1 MRQNSYLHFV
11 IGLYEALYHIKP
23 DLSSGKIPSQISFI
37 LAESAKMW
45 YNCSD
50 IIIKE
55 DIMLA
60 SLTNINKFYNGN
72 QVLSNVSLT
81 IDETDKIGLVGN
93 NGCGKSTL
101 LKILTG
107 SVEPDRFTE
116 KDGIVS
122 FASKTTVGYLEQ
134 MGGLDSESTVMDE
147 MQKVFEPIHK
157 AIERLRDIEL
167 EIQLGDNSSADEY
180 QQLSSWIEAN
190 DGYNTDVKIRMILN
204 GMGFSEAE
212 LSRTVSGFSG
222 GEKTRLCIAKLLLE
236 EPNLLILDEPT
247 NHLDFKT
254 IMWLEDYLRS
264 YRGAVLIVS
273 HDRYFLD
280 RLCTSVCEIERGTLK
295 RYKGNYSAFIR
306 QREEN
311 DVRQEKEYEQQQKQI
326 AKMEDYVAR
335 NLVRASTTKMAQSR
349 RKQLDKI
356 ERIEKPFHDNRHA
369 KIHFT
374 YAMEP
379 PIDVLKVKD
388 VDISVGEGAAR
399 KTLLDNVSF
408 EVRRGEKVG
417 IIGDNGIGKSTLLK
431 IIQEKLPHKGLVRW
445 NSNIKISYFEQ
456 ESTNLNR
463 ELTVMEELH
472 SRYPSLSDLEVRN
485 LLAQVR
491 FVGEN
496 VFKETGVISGG
507 ERAKLCFAIM
517 MQEHGNV
524 LILDE
529 PTNHLDLSS
538 KEAIEEA
545 LAEYTGTVIFVSHDR
560 YLLSRIA
567 DRLIELTDGGFREHN
582 YGFDKYLD
590 VLRDEQAEEKRL
602 ADAAKFAK
610 AAEAAKEK
618 NEKSYRSKQQRSAD
632 AARKNEMRRLE
643 KEIDEFQ
650 AQIDALTEEIS
661 REEVYSDYELMAQK
675 CSEIDS
681 LKQKIEENFEL
692 LIELDG

>member
-1 MRQNSYLHFV
+1 
-11 IGLYEALYHIKP
+11 
-23 DLSSGKIPSQISFI
+23 
-37 LAESAKMW
+37 
-45 YNCSD
+45 
-50 IIIKE
+50 
-55 DIMLA
+55 MLA

-72 QVLSNVSLT
+72 QVLKNVSLT
-81 IDETDKIGLVGN
+81 IDESDKIGLVGN

-107 SVEPDRFTE
+107 SVDPDRFTE

-122 FASKTTVGYLEQ
+122 FAAKTTVGYLEQ
-134 MGGLDSESTVMDE
+134 VGGLDSESTVIAE
-147 MQKVFEPIHK
+147 MRSVFEPIHK
-157 AIERLRDIEL
+157 AIERLREIEL
-167 EIQLGDNSSADEY
+167 EIEMGDDSAADEY
-180 QQLSSWIEAN
+180 QRLTSWVEAS
-190 DGYNTDVKIRMILN
+190 DGYNTDVKIRTVLN
-204 GMGFSEAE
+204 GMGFSGDE
-212 LSRTVSGFSG
+212 LERTVSGFSG

-280 RLCTSVCEIERGTLK
+280 RLCSSICEIERGVLT
-295 RYKGNYSAFIR
+295 RYKGNYSAFVR

-311 DVRQEKEYEQQQKQI
+311 NARREKEYEQQQKQI
-326 AKMEDYVAR
+326 AQLEDYVAK

-349 RKQLDKI
+349 RKQLEKM
-356 ERIEKPFHDNRHA
+356 ERIERPAHEAKSA
-369 KIHFT
+369 KIRFT
-374 YAMEP
+374 YAVEP
-379 PIDVLKVKD
+379 PIDVLKVKG
-388 VDISVGEGAAR
+388 VDISVGEGNAR
-399 KTLLDNVSF
+399 KTLVDEVSF
-408 EVRRGEKVG
+408 DVRRGEKIG
-417 IIGDNGIGKSTLLK
+417 IIGDNGIGKSTLLR
-431 IIQEKLPHKGLVRW
+431 IIQEKLPHKGIVRW
-445 NSNIKISYFEQ
+445 NSNVKISYFEQ

-472 SRYPSLSDLEVRN
+472 SRYPSLSELEVRS

-491 FVGEN
+491 LVGEN

-529 PTNHLDLSS
+529 PTNHLDLST

-545 LAEYTGTVIFVSHDR
+545 LEEYTGTIIFVSHDR
-560 YLLSRIA
+560 YLLSKIA
-567 DRLIELTDGGFREHN
+567 DRLIELTDGGYRCHN
-582 YGFDKYLD
+582 FGFEKYLD
-590 VLRDEQAEEKRL
+590 VLREEQSEQKRAADEEKRQR
-602 ADAAKFAK
+602 

-618 NEKSYRSKQQRSAD
+618 SEKNYRSKQQRSAD

-643 KEIDEFQ
+643 KEIDELQ
-650 AQIDALTEEIS
+650 AKIDALTEEIG
-661 REEVYSDYELMAQK
+661 REEVYSDYELMNAK
-675 CSEIDS
+675 CAEIDE
-681 LKQKIEENFEL
+681 LKQRIDENFEL

>member
-1 MRQNSYLHFV
+1 
-11 IGLYEALYHIKP
+11 
-23 DLSSGKIPSQISFI
+23 
-37 LAESAKMW
+37 
-45 YNCSD
+45 
-50 IIIKE
+50 
-55 DIMLA
+55 MLV
-60 SLTNINKFYNGN
+60 SLNNINKFYNGK
-72 QVLSNVSLT
+72 QVLNNVSLT
-81 IDETDKIGLVGN
+81 IDENDKIGLVGN

-101 LKILTG
+101 LKILIG

-116 KDGIVS
+116 RDGIVS
-122 FASKTTVGYLEQ
+122 TAAKTTIGYLEQ
-134 MGGLDSESTVMDE
+134 MGGLNTDNTVIEE
-147 MQKVFEPIHK
+147 MRSVFASVYS
-157 AIERLRDIEL
+157 AIDRLREIEL
-167 EIQLGDNSSADEY
+167 EIETGDNSSADEY
-180 QQLSSWIEAN
+180 QQLASWIESN
-190 DGYNTDVKIRMILN
+190 DGYNTDVKIRTVLN
-204 GMGFSEAE
+204 GMGFSGGD
-212 LSRTVSGFSG
+212 LDRVVSGFSG
-222 GEKTRLCIAKLLLE
+222 GEKTRLSISRLLLE

-280 RLCTSVCEIERGTLK
+280 RLCTSICEIERGVLT
-295 RYKGNYSAFIR
+295 RYKGNYSAFVR

-311 DVRQEKEYEQQQKQI
+311 DARREKEYEMQQKQI

-349 RKQLDKI
+349 RKQLEKI
-356 ERIEKPFHDNRHA
+356 ERIERPVHETKSA
-369 KIHFT
+369 KIRFT
-374 YAMEP
+374 YAIEP

-388 VDISVGEGAAR
+388 ADISVGEGASR
-399 KTLLDNVSF
+399 KTLVDKIDF
-408 EVRRGEKVG
+408 EVRRGEKIG

-431 IIQEKLPHKGLVRW
+431 IIQEKLPHKGTVRW
-445 NSNIKISYFEQ
+445 NSNIKISYFDQ
-456 ESTNLNR
+456 ESRGLNR

-472 SRYPSLSDLEVRN
+472 SRYPSLSELEVRS

-491 FVGEN
+491 LVGEN

-524 LILDE
+524 LLMDE

-545 LAEYTGTVIFVSHDR
+545 LAEYTGTIIFVSHDR

-567 DRLIELTDGGFREHN
+567 DRLIELTEGGYRCHN

-590 VLRDEQAEEKRL
+590 VLRDEQAAEKRA
-602 ADAAKFAK
+602 ADAEKQRKMAEDAKNKTAK
-610 AAEAAKEK
+610 T
-618 NEKSYRSKQQRSAD
+618 YRSKQQRSAD

-650 AQIDALTEEIS
+650 ARIDALTDEIGK
-661 REEVYSDYELMAQK
+661 EEVYSDYELMNAK
-675 CSEIDS
+675 CAEIDE
-681 LKQKIEENFEL
+681 LKQRIDENFEL
-692 LIELDG
+692 LVELE

>member
-1 MRQNSYLHFV
+1 
-11 IGLYEALYHIKP
+11 
-23 DLSSGKIPSQISFI
+23 
-37 LAESAKMW
+37 
-45 YNCSD
+45 
-50 IIIKE
+50 
-55 DIMLA
+55 MLA

-81 IDETDKIGLVGN
+81 IDESDKIGLVGN

-116 KDGIVS
+116 KDGIIS
-122 FASKTTVGYLEQ
+122 IAQKTTIGYLEQ
-134 MGGLDSESTVMDE
+134 MGGLDSESTVIEE
-147 MQKVFEPIHK
+147 MRKVFEPVHR
-157 AIERLRDIEL
+157 AIDRLREIEI
-167 EIQLGDNSSADEY
+167 EIEMGDNSAADEY

-190 DGYNTDVKIRMILN
+190 DGYNTDVKIRTILN
-204 GMGFSEAE
+204 GMGFTEE
-212 LSRTVSGFSG
+212 EINRTVSGFSG
-222 GEKTRLCIAKLLLE
+222 GEKTRLCISKLLLE

-254 IMWLEDYLRS
+254 IMWLEDYLRT

-280 RLCTSVCEIERGTLK
+280 RLCTSICEIERGTLT
-295 RYKGNYSAFIR
+295 RYRGNYSAFVR
-306 QREEN
+306 LREEN
-311 DVRQEKEYEQQQKQI
+311 DARREKEYEMQQKQI

-349 RKQLDKI
+349 RRQLEKI
-356 ERIEKPFHDNRHA
+356 ERIEKPFHDTKSA

-374 YAMEP
+374 YAAEP
-379 PIDVLKVKD
+379 PIDVLKVNNI
-388 VDISVGEGAAR
+388 DISVGEGTKR
-399 KTLLDNVSF
+399 KTLLDGVSF

-417 IIGDNGIGKSTLLK
+417 IIGDNGIGKSTLLR
-431 IIQEKLPHKGLVRW
+431 IIQEQLPHSGTVRW

-456 ESTNLNR
+456 ESTQLNR

-491 FVGEN
+491 LVGEN

-545 LAEYTGTVIFVSHDR
+545 LEEYTGTVIFVSHDR
-560 YLLSRIA
+560 YLLSKIA
-567 DRLIELTDGGFREHN
+567 DRLIELTADGYRCHN
-582 YGFDKYLD
+582 YGFSKYLD
-590 VLRDEQAEEKRL
+590 VLREEQAEEKRA
-602 ADAAKFAK
+602 ADAEKQQK
-610 AAEAAKEK
+610 AYEAAKDK
-618 NEKSYRSKQQRSAD
+618 AGKAYRSKQQRSAD
-632 AARKNEMRRLE
+632 AARKNEMRRIE
-643 KEIDEFQ
+643 KEIDEIQ

-661 REEVYSDYELMAQK
+661 KEEVYSDYELMNKK
-675 CSEIDS
+675 CSEIDQ
-681 LKQKIEENFEL
+681 LKQKIDEDLEL
-692 LIELDG
+692 LIELEG

>member
-1 MRQNSYLHFV
+1 
-11 IGLYEALYHIKP
+11 
-23 DLSSGKIPSQISFI
+23 
-37 LAESAKMW
+37 
-45 YNCSD
+45 
-50 IIIKE
+50 
-55 DIMLA
+55 MLA

-72 QVLSNVSLT
+72 QVLKNVSLT
-81 IDETDKIGLVGN
+81 IDESDKIGLVGN

-107 SVEPDRFTE
+107 SVDPDRFTE

-122 FASKTTVGYLEQ
+122 FAAKTTVGYLEQ
-134 MGGLDSESTVMDE
+134 MGGLDSESTVIAE
-147 MQKVFEPIHK
+147 MRSVFEPIHK
-157 AIERLRDIEL
+157 AIERLREIEL
-167 EIQLGDNSSADEY
+167 EIEMGDDSAADEY
-180 QQLSSWIEAN
+180 QRLTSWVEAS
-190 DGYNTDVKIRMILN
+190 DGYNTDVKIRMVLN
-204 GMGFSEAE
+204 GMGFSGDE
-212 LSRTVSGFSG
+212 LERTVSGFSG

-280 RLCTSVCEIERGTLK
+280 RLCSSICEIERGVLT
-295 RYKGNYSAFIR
+295 RYKGNYSAFVR

-311 DVRQEKEYEQQQKQI
+311 NARREKEYEQQQKQI
-326 AKMEDYVAR
+326 AQLEDYVAK

-349 RKQLDKI
+349 RKQLEKM
-356 ERIEKPFHDNRHA
+356 ERIERPAHEAKSA
-369 KIHFT
+369 KIRFT
-374 YAMEP
+374 YAVEP
-379 PIDVLKVKD
+379 PIDVLKVKG
-388 VDISVGEGAAR
+388 VDISVGEGNAR
-399 KTLLDNVSF
+399 KTLVDEVSF
-408 EVRRGEKVG
+408 DVRRGEKIG
-417 IIGDNGIGKSTLLK
+417 IIGDNGIGKSTLLR
-431 IIQEKLPHKGLVRW
+431 IIQEKLPHKGIVRW
-445 NSNIKISYFEQ
+445 NSNVKISYFEQ

-472 SRYPSLSDLEVRN
+472 SRYPSLSELEVRS

-491 FVGEN
+491 LVGEN

-529 PTNHLDLSS
+529 PTNHLDLST

-545 LAEYTGTVIFVSHDR
+545 LEEYTGTIIFVSHDR
-560 YLLSRIA
+560 YLLSKIA
-567 DRLIELTDGGFREHN
+567 DRLIELTDGGYRCHN
-582 YGFDKYLD
+582 FGFEKYLD
-590 VLRDEQAEEKRL
+590 VLREEQSEQKRAADEEKRQR
-602 ADAAKFAK
+602 

-618 NEKSYRSKQQRSAD
+618 SEKNYRSKQQRSAD

-643 KEIDEFQ
+643 KEIDELQ
-650 AQIDALTEEIS
+650 AKIDALTEEIG
-661 REEVYSDYELMAQK
+661 REEVYSDYELMNAK
-675 CSEIDS
+675 CAEIDE
-681 LKQKIEENFEL
+681 LKQRIDENFEL

>member
-1 MRQNSYLHFV
+1 
-11 IGLYEALYHIKP
+11 
-23 DLSSGKIPSQISFI
+23 
-37 LAESAKMW
+37 
-45 YNCSD
+45 
-50 IIIKE
+50 
-55 DIMLA
+55 MLV
-60 SLTNINKFYNGN
+60 SLNNINKFYNGK

-81 IDETDKIGLVGN
+81 VDENDKIGLVGN

-116 KDGIVS
+116 KDGIIS
-122 FASKTTVGYLEQ
+122 FAQKTSIGYLEQ
-134 MGGLDSESTVMDE
+134 MGGLDSENTVMEE
-147 MQKVFEPIHK
+147 MNKVFEPVHK
-157 AIERLRDIEL
+157 AMERLRDIEL

-190 DGYNTDVKIRMILN
+190 DGYNTDVKIRTVLN
-204 GMGFSEAE
+204 GMGFSGEQ
-212 LSRTVSGFSG
+212 LNRRVSGFSG
-222 GEKTRLCIAKLLLE
+222 GEKTRLCISKLLLE

-280 RLCTSVCEIERGTLK
+280 KLCTSICEIERGILT

-311 DVRQEKEYEQQQKQI
+311 TARREKEYEQQQKQI

-349 RKQLDKI
+349 RKQLEKI
-356 ERIEKPFHDNRHA
+356 ERIEKPFHEEKHA
-369 KIHFT
+369 KINFT
-374 YAMEP
+374 YAVEP
-379 PIDVLKVKD
+379 PLDVLKVKNT
-388 VDISVGEGAAR
+388 DISVGEGANR
-399 KTLLDNVSF
+399 KTLVDSVSF
-408 EVRRGEKVG
+408 DVRRGEKIG

-431 IIQEKLPHKGLVRW
+431 IIQGLLPHQGTVRW
-445 NSNIKISYFEQ
+445 NTNIKISYFEQ

-472 SRYPSLSDLEVRN
+472 SRYPLLSDLEVRN

-524 LILDE
+524 LILAE

-538 KEAIEEA
+538 KEAIETA
-545 LAEYTGTVIFVSHDR
+545 LEEYTGTIIFVSHDR

-567 DRLIELTDGGFREHN
+567 DRLIELTDGSYREHN
-582 YGFDKYLD
+582 YGFEKYLE
-590 VLRDEQAEEKRL
+590 VLRAEQAEEKRA
-602 ADAAKFAK
+602 ADAEKFAK

-618 NEKSYRSKQQRSAD
+618 QAKTYRNKQQRSAD

-650 AQIDALTEEIS
+650 AIIDALSEEITK
-661 REEVYSDYELMAQK
+661 EEVYSDYELMNAK
-675 CSEIDS
+675 CREIDE
-681 LKQKIEENFEL
+681 LKGKIDENFEK
-692 LIELDG
+692 LIELDE

>member
-1 MRQNSYLHFV
+1 
-11 IGLYEALYHIKP
+11 
-23 DLSSGKIPSQISFI
+23 
-37 LAESAKMW
+37 
-45 YNCSD
+45 
-50 IIIKE
+50 
-55 DIMLA
+55 MLA
-60 SLTNINKFYNGN
+60 SLININKFYNGK
-72 QVLSNVSLT
+72 QVLNNVSLT
-81 IDETDKIGLVGN
+81 IDESDKIGLVGN

-122 FASKTTVGYLEQ
+122 LAQKTTIGYLEQ
-134 MGGLDSESTVMDE
+134 MGGLNSENTVIDE
-147 MQKVFEPIHK
+147 MRSVFAPIHR
-157 AIERLRDIEL
+157 AIERLREIEI
-167 EIQLGDNSSADEY
+167 EIEMGDNSSADEY
-180 QQLSSWIEAN
+180 QQLTSWIEAN

-204 GMGFSEAE
+204 GMGFTEAE
-212 LSRTVSGFSG
+212 LERKVSGFSG
-222 GEKTRLCIAKLLLE
+222 GEKTRLCISRLLLE

-280 RLCTSVCEIERGTLK
+280 RLCTSICEIERGSLT
-295 RYKGNYSAFIR
+295 RYRGNYSAFVR
-306 QREEN
+306 QREDN
-311 DVRQEKEYEQQQKQI
+311 DVRREKEYEQQQKQI
-326 AKMEDYVAR
+326 AQLEEYVAK

-349 RKQLDKI
+349 RKQLEKM
-356 ERIEKPFHDNRHA
+356 ERIERPVHDTKSA

-374 YAMEP
+374 YAVEP
-379 PIDVLKVKD
+379 PQDILKVKG
-388 VDISVGEGAAR
+388 VDISVGEGSSR
-399 KTLLDNVSF
+399 KTLVDEINF
-408 EVRRGEKVG
+408 EVRRGEKIG
-417 IIGDNGIGKSTLLK
+417 IIGDNGIGKSTLLR
-431 IIQEKLPHKGLVRW
+431 IIQEQLPHKGIVRW
-445 NSNIKISYFEQ
+445 NSNIKTSYFEQ

-472 SRYPSLSDLEVRN
+472 SRYPSMTELEVRN

-491 FVGEN
+491 LVGEN

-545 LAEYTGTVIFVSHDR
+545 LKEYTGTIIFVSHDR
-560 YLLSRIA
+560 YLLSKIA
-567 DRLIELTDGGFREHN
+567 DRLIELTNGSYREHN
-582 YGFDKYLD
+582 YGFEKYLD
-590 VLRDEQAEEKRL
+590 VLREEQAEQKRI
-602 ADAAKFAK
+602 ADAEKFAK

-618 NEKSYRSKQQRSAD
+618 SVKTYRSKQQRSAD

-643 KEIDEFQ
+643 KEIDELQ
-650 AQIDALTEEIS
+650 AQIDALTEEIGK
-661 REEVYSDYELMAQK
+661 EEVYSDYELMNSK
-675 CSEIDS
+675 CSEIEK
-681 LKQKIEENFEL
+681 LKQQIDEDFEK
-692 LIELDG
+692 LIELDE

>member
-1 MRQNSYLHFV
+1 
-11 IGLYEALYHIKP
+11 
-23 DLSSGKIPSQISFI
+23 
-37 LAESAKMW
+37 
-45 YNCSD
+45 
-50 IIIKE
+50 
-55 DIMLA
+55 MLA

-72 QVLSNVSLT
+72 QVLKNVSLT
-81 IDETDKIGLVGN
+81 IDESDKIGLVGN

-107 SVEPDRFTE
+107 SVDPDRFTE

-122 FASKTTVGYLEQ
+122 FVAKTTVGYLEQ
-134 MGGLDSESTVMDE
+134 MGGLDSESTVIAE
-147 MQKVFEPIHK
+147 MRSVFEPIHK
-157 AIERLRDIEL
+157 AIERLREIEL
-167 EIQLGDNSSADEY
+167 EIEMGDDSAADEY
-180 QQLSSWIEAN
+180 QRLTSWVEAS
-190 DGYNTDVKIRMILN
+190 DGYNTDVKIRTVLN
-204 GMGFSEAE
+204 GMGFSGDE
-212 LSRTVSGFSG
+212 LERTVSGFSG

-280 RLCTSVCEIERGTLK
+280 RLCSSICEIERGVLT
-295 RYKGNYSAFIR
+295 RYKGNYSAFVR

-311 DVRQEKEYEQQQKQI
+311 NARREKEYEQQQKQI
-326 AKMEDYVAR
+326 AQLEDYVAK

-349 RKQLDKI
+349 RKQLEKM
-356 ERIEKPFHDNRHA
+356 ERIERPAHEAKSA
-369 KIHFT
+369 KIRFT
-374 YAMEP
+374 YAVEP
-379 PIDVLKVKD
+379 PIDVLKVKG
-388 VDISVGEGAAR
+388 VDISVGEGNAR
-399 KTLLDNVSF
+399 KTLVDEVSF
-408 EVRRGEKVG
+408 DVRRGEKIG
-417 IIGDNGIGKSTLLK
+417 IIGDNGIGKSTLLR
-431 IIQEKLPHKGLVRW
+431 IIQEKLPHKGIVRW
-445 NSNIKISYFEQ
+445 NSNVKISYFEQ

-472 SRYPSLSDLEVRN
+472 SRYPSLSELEVRS

-491 FVGEN
+491 LVGEN

-529 PTNHLDLSS
+529 PTNHLDLST

-545 LAEYTGTVIFVSHDR
+545 LEEYTGTIIFVSHDR
-560 YLLSRIA
+560 YLLSKIA
-567 DRLIELTDGGFREHN
+567 DRLIELTDGGYRCHN
-582 YGFDKYLD
+582 FGFEKYLD
-590 VLRDEQAEEKRL
+590 VLREEQSEQKRAADEEKRQR
-602 ADAAKFAK
+602 

-618 NEKSYRSKQQRSAD
+618 SEKNYRSKQQRSAD

-643 KEIDEFQ
+643 KEIDELQ
-650 AQIDALTEEIS
+650 AKIDALTEEIG
-661 REEVYSDYELMAQK
+661 REEVYSDYELMNAK
-675 CSEIDS
+675 CAEIDA
-681 LKQKIEENFEL
+681 LKQRIDENFEL

>member
-1 MRQNSYLHFV
+1 
-11 IGLYEALYHIKP
+11 
-23 DLSSGKIPSQISFI
+23 
-37 LAESAKMW
+37 
-45 YNCSD
+45 
-50 IIIKE
+50 
-55 DIMLA
+55 MLA

-72 QVLSNVSLT
+72 QVLKNVSLT
-81 IDETDKIGLVGN
+81 IDESDKIGLVGN

-107 SVEPDRFTE
+107 SVDPDRFTE

-122 FASKTTVGYLEQ
+122 FAAKTTVGYLEQ
-134 MGGLDSESTVMDE
+134 MGGLDSESTVIAE
-147 MQKVFEPIHK
+147 MRSVFEPIHK
-157 AIERLRDIEL
+157 AIERLREIEL
-167 EIQLGDNSSADEY
+167 EIEMGDDSAADEY
-180 QQLSSWIEAN
+180 QRLTSWVEAS
-190 DGYNTDVKIRMILN
+190 DGYNTDVKIRTVLN
-204 GMGFSEAE
+204 GMGFSGDE
-212 LSRTVSGFSG
+212 LERIVSGFSG

-280 RLCTSVCEIERGTLK
+280 RLCSSICEIERGVLT
-295 RYKGNYSAFIR
+295 RYKGNYSAFVR

-311 DVRQEKEYEQQQKQI
+311 NARREKEYEQQQKQI
-326 AKMEDYVAR
+326 AQLEDYVAK

-349 RKQLDKI
+349 RKQLEKM
-356 ERIEKPFHDNRHA
+356 ERIERPAHEAKSA
-369 KIHFT
+369 KIRFT
-374 YAMEP
+374 YAVEP
-379 PIDVLKVKD
+379 PIDVLKVKG
-388 VDISVGEGAAR
+388 VDISVGEGNAR
-399 KTLLDNVSF
+399 KTLVDEVSF
-408 EVRRGEKVG
+408 DVRRGEKIG
-417 IIGDNGIGKSTLLK
+417 IIGDNGIGKSTLLR
-431 IIQEKLPHKGLVRW
+431 IIQEKLPHKGIVRW
-445 NSNIKISYFEQ
+445 NSNVKISYFEQ

-472 SRYPSLSDLEVRN
+472 SRYPSLSELEVRS

-491 FVGEN
+491 LVGEN

-529 PTNHLDLSS
+529 PTNHLDLST

-545 LAEYTGTVIFVSHDR
+545 LEEYTGTIIFVSHDR
-560 YLLSRIA
+560 YLLSKIA
-567 DRLIELTDGGFREHN
+567 DRLIELTDGGYRCHN
-582 YGFDKYLD
+582 FGFEKYLD
-590 VLRDEQAEEKRL
+590 VLREEQSEQKRAADEEKRQR
-602 ADAAKFAK
+602 

-618 NEKSYRSKQQRSAD
+618 SEKNYRSKQQRSAD

-643 KEIDEFQ
+643 KEIDELQ
-650 AQIDALTEEIS
+650 AKIDALTEEIG
-661 REEVYSDYELMAQK
+661 REEVYSDYELMNAK
-675 CSEIDS
+675 CAEIDG
-681 LKQKIEENFEL
+681 LKQRIDENFEL

>member
-1 MRQNSYLHFV
+1 
-11 IGLYEALYHIKP
+11 
-23 DLSSGKIPSQISFI
+23 
-37 LAESAKMW
+37 
-45 YNCSD
+45 
-50 IIIKE
+50 
-55 DIMLA
+55 MLA

-72 QVLSNVSLT
+72 QVLKNVSLT
-81 IDETDKIGLVGN
+81 IDESDKIGLVGN

-107 SVEPDRFTE
+107 SVDPDRFTE

-122 FASKTTVGYLEQ
+122 FAAKTTVGYLEQ
-134 MGGLDSESTVMDE
+134 MGGLDSESTVIAE
-147 MQKVFEPIHK
+147 MRSVFEPIHK
-157 AIERLRDIEL
+157 AIERLREIEL
-167 EIQLGDNSSADEY
+167 EIEMGDDSAADEY
-180 QQLSSWIEAN
+180 QRLTSWVEAS
-190 DGYNTDVKIRMILN
+190 DGYNTDVKIRTVLN
-204 GMGFSEAE
+204 GMGFSGDE
-212 LSRTVSGFSG
+212 LERTVSGFSG

-280 RLCTSVCEIERGTLK
+280 RLCSSICEIERGVLT
-295 RYKGNYSAFIR
+295 RYKGNYSAFVR

-311 DVRQEKEYEQQQKQI
+311 NARREKEYEQQQKQI
-326 AKMEDYVAR
+326 AQLEDYVAK

-349 RKQLDKI
+349 RKQLEKM
-356 ERIEKPFHDNRHA
+356 ERIERPAHEAKSA
-369 KIHFT
+369 KIRFT
-374 YAMEP
+374 YAVEP
-379 PIDVLKVKD
+379 PIDVLKVKG
-388 VDISVGEGAAR
+388 VDISVGEGNAR
-399 KTLLDNVSF
+399 KTLVDEVSF
-408 EVRRGEKVG
+408 DVRRGEKIG
-417 IIGDNGIGKSTLLK
+417 IIGDNGIGKSTLLR
-431 IIQEKLPHKGLVRW
+431 IIQEKLPHKGIVRW
-445 NSNIKISYFEQ
+445 NSNVKISYFEQ

-472 SRYPSLSDLEVRN
+472 SRYPSLSELEVRS

-491 FVGEN
+491 LVGEN

-529 PTNHLDLSS
+529 PTNHLDLST

-545 LAEYTGTVIFVSHDR
+545 LEEYTGTIIFVSHDR
-560 YLLSRIA
+560 YLLSKIA
-567 DRLIELTDGGFREHN
+567 DRLIELTDGGYRCHN
-582 YGFDKYLD
+582 FGFEKYLD
-590 VLRDEQAEEKRL
+590 VLREEQSEQKRAADEEKRQR
-602 ADAAKFAK
+602 

-618 NEKSYRSKQQRSAD
+618 SEKNYRSKQQRSAD

-643 KEIDEFQ
+643 KEIDELQ
-650 AQIDALTEEIS
+650 AKIDALTEEIGC
-661 REEVYSDYELMAQK
+661 EEVYSDYELMNAK
-675 CSEIDS
+675 CAEIDE
-681 LKQKIEENFEL
+681 LKQRIDENFEL

>member
-1 MRQNSYLHFV
+1 
-11 IGLYEALYHIKP
+11 
-23 DLSSGKIPSQISFI
+23 
-37 LAESAKMW
+37 
-45 YNCSD
+45 
-50 IIIKE
+50 
-55 DIMLA
+55 MLA

-72 QVLSNVSLT
+72 QVLKNVSLT
-81 IDETDKIGLVGN
+81 IDESDKIGLVGN

-107 SVEPDRFTE
+107 SVDPDRFTE

-122 FASKTTVGYLEQ
+122 FAAKTTVGYLEQ
-134 MGGLDSESTVMDE
+134 MGGLDSESTVIAE
-147 MQKVFEPIHK
+147 MRSVFEPIHK
-157 AIERLRDIEL
+157 AIERLREIEL
-167 EIQLGDNSSADEY
+167 EIEMGDDSAADEY
-180 QQLSSWIEAN
+180 QRLTSWVEAS
-190 DGYNTDVKIRMILN
+190 DGYNTDVKIRTVLN
-204 GMGFSEAE
+204 GMGFSGDE
-212 LSRTVSGFSG
+212 LERIVSGFSG

-280 RLCTSVCEIERGTLK
+280 RLCSSICEIERGVLT
-295 RYKGNYSAFIR
+295 RYKGNYSAFVR

-311 DVRQEKEYEQQQKQI
+311 NARREKEYEQQQKQI
-326 AKMEDYVAR
+326 AQLEDYVAK

-349 RKQLDKI
+349 RKQLEKM
-356 ERIEKPFHDNRHA
+356 ERIERPAHEAKSA
-369 KIHFT
+369 KIRFT
-374 YAMEP
+374 YAVEP
-379 PIDVLKVKD
+379 PIDVLKVKG
-388 VDISVGEGAAR
+388 VDISVGEENAR
-399 KTLLDNVSF
+399 KTLVDEVSF
-408 EVRRGEKVG
+408 DVRRGEKIG
-417 IIGDNGIGKSTLLK
+417 IIGDNGIGKSTLLR
-431 IIQEKLPHKGLVRW
+431 IIQEKLPHKGIVRW
-445 NSNIKISYFEQ
+445 NSNVKISYFEQ

-472 SRYPSLSDLEVRN
+472 SRYPSLSELEVRS

-491 FVGEN
+491 LVGEN

-529 PTNHLDLSS
+529 PTNHLDLST

-545 LAEYTGTVIFVSHDR
+545 LEEYTGTIIFVSHDR
-560 YLLSRIA
+560 YLLSKIA
-567 DRLIELTDGGFREHN
+567 DRLIELTDGGYRCHN
-582 YGFDKYLD
+582 FGFEKYLD
-590 VLRDEQAEEKRL
+590 VLREEQSEQKRAADEEKRQR
-602 ADAAKFAK
+602 

-618 NEKSYRSKQQRSAD
+618 SEKNYRSKQQRSAD

-643 KEIDEFQ
+643 KEIDELQ
-650 AQIDALTEEIS
+650 AKIDALTEEIG
-661 REEVYSDYELMAQK
+661 REEVYSDYELMNAK
-675 CSEIDS
+675 CAEIDE
-681 LKQKIEENFEL
+681 LKQRIDENFEL

>member
-1 MRQNSYLHFV
+1 
-11 IGLYEALYHIKP
+11 
-23 DLSSGKIPSQISFI
+23 
-37 LAESAKMW
+37 
-45 YNCSD
+45 
-50 IIIKE
+50 
-55 DIMLA
+55 MLV
-60 SLTNINKFYNGN
+60 SLNNINKFYNGK
-72 QVLSNVSLT
+72 QVLNNVSLT
-81 IDETDKIGLVGN
+81 IDENDKIGLVGN

-101 LKILTG
+101 LKILIG

-116 KDGIVS
+116 RDGIVS
-122 FASKTTVGYLEQ
+122 TAAKTTIGYLEQ
-134 MGGLDSESTVMDE
+134 MGGLNTDNTVIEE
-147 MQKVFEPIHK
+147 MRSVFASVYS
-157 AIERLRDIEL
+157 AIDRLREIEL
-167 EIQLGDNSSADEY
+167 EIETGDNSSADEY
-180 QQLSSWIEAN
+180 QQLASWIESN
-190 DGYNTDVKIRMILN
+190 DGYNTDVKIRTVLN
-204 GMGFSEAE
+204 GMGFSGGDLE
-212 LSRTVSGFSG
+212 RVVSGFSG
-222 GEKTRLCIAKLLLE
+222 GEKTRLSISRLLLE

-280 RLCTSVCEIERGTLK
+280 RLCTSICEIERGVLT
-295 RYKGNYSAFIR
+295 RYKGNYSAFVR

-311 DVRQEKEYEQQQKQI
+311 DARREKEYEMQQKQI

-349 RKQLDKI
+349 RKQLEKI
-356 ERIEKPFHDNRHA
+356 ERIERPVHETKSA
-369 KIHFT
+369 KIRFT
-374 YAMEP
+374 YAIEP

-388 VDISVGEGAAR
+388 ADISVGEGASR
-399 KTLLDNVSF
+399 KTLVDKIDF
-408 EVRRGEKVG
+408 EVRRGEKIG

-431 IIQEKLPHKGLVRW
+431 IIQEKLPHKGTVRW
-445 NSNIKISYFEQ
+445 NSNIKISYFDQ
-456 ESTNLNR
+456 ESRGLNR

-472 SRYPSLSDLEVRN
+472 SRYPSLSELEVRS

-491 FVGEN
+491 LVGEN

-524 LILDE
+524 LLMDE

-545 LAEYTGTVIFVSHDR
+545 LAEYTGTIIFVSHDR

-567 DRLIELTDGGFREHN
+567 DRLIELTKGGYRCHN

-590 VLRDEQAEEKRL
+590 VLRDEQAAEKRA
-602 ADAAKFAK
+602 ADAEKQRKMAEDAKNKTAK
-610 AAEAAKEK
+610 T
-618 NEKSYRSKQQRSAD
+618 YRSKQQRSAD

-650 AQIDALTEEIS
+650 ARIDALTDEIGK
-661 REEVYSDYELMAQK
+661 EEVYSDYELMNAK
-675 CSEIDS
+675 CAEIDE
-681 LKQKIEENFEL
+681 LKQRIDENFEL
-692 LIELDG
+692 LVELE

>member
-1 MRQNSYLHFV
+1 
-11 IGLYEALYHIKP
+11 
-23 DLSSGKIPSQISFI
+23 
-37 LAESAKMW
+37 
-45 YNCSD
+45 
-50 IIIKE
+50 
-55 DIMLA
+55 MLA
-60 SLTNINKFYNGN
+60 SLININKFYNGD
-72 QVLSNVSLT
+72 QLLSNVSLT

-116 KDGIVS
+116 KDGVIS
-122 FASKTTVGYLEQ
+122 IAAKTTIGYLEQ
-134 MGGLDSESTVMDE
+134 MNGLDSEKTVLEE
-147 MQKVFEPIHK
+147 MQSVFKPITD
-157 AIERLRDIEL
+157 AIDRLREIEL
-167 EIQLGDNSSADEY
+167 EIELGDNSSADEY

-190 DGYNTDVKIRMILN
+190 DGYNTDVRIRMILT
-204 GMGFSEAE
+204 GMGFADSD
-212 LSRTVSGFSG
+212 LGRTCSGFSG
-222 GEKTRLCIAKLLLE
+222 GEKTRLCISRLLLE

-264 YRGAVLIVS
+264 YKGAVLIVS

-280 RLCTSVCEIERGTLK
+280 RLCTSICEIERGTLT
-295 RYKGNYSAFIR
+295 RYKGNYTAFVR
-306 QREEN
+306 QRSEN
-311 DVRQEKEYEQQQKQI
+311 DARREKEYEMQQKQI
-326 AKMEDYVAR
+326 AQLEDYVAR

-349 RKQLDKI
+349 RKQLEKI
-356 ERIEKPFHDNRHA
+356 ERIEKPFHETKHA
-369 KIHFT
+369 KISFT
-374 YAMEP
+374 YAVEP
-379 PIDVLKVKD
+379 PIDVLKVKG
-388 VDISVGEGAAR
+388 VDISVGEGSGR
-399 KTLLDNVSF
+399 KTLVDDISF

-417 IIGDNGIGKSTLLK
+417 IIGDNGIGKSTLLR
-431 IIQEKLPHKGLVRW
+431 IIQEQLQHKGIVRW
-445 NSNIKISYFEQ
+445 NSNVKISYFEQ

-472 SRYPSLSDLEVRN
+472 SRYPSMSDLEVRS

-491 FVGEN
+491 LIGEN

-545 LAEYTGTVIFVSHDR
+545 LADYTGTVIFVSHDR
-560 YLLSRIA
+560 YLLSKIA
-567 DRLIELTDGGFREHN
+567 DRLIELTDGGYRMHD

-590 VLRDEQAEEKRL
+590 VLREEQAEQKRI
-602 ADAAKFAK
+602 ADAEKFAK

-618 NEKSYRSKQQRSAD
+618 NVRTYRSKQQRSAD
-632 AARKNEMRRLE
+632 AARKNEMRVLE
-643 KEIDEFQ
+643 KEIDELQ
-650 AQIDALTEEIS
+650 AQIDALTEEIG
-661 REEVYSDYELMAQK
+661 REEVYSDYELMTMK
-675 CSEIDS
+675 CSEIEA
-681 LKQKIEENFEL
+681 LKSKIDENFER
-692 LIELDG
+692 LIELDE

>member
-1 MRQNSYLHFV
+1 
-11 IGLYEALYHIKP
+11 
-23 DLSSGKIPSQISFI
+23 
-37 LAESAKMW
+37 
-45 YNCSD
+45 
-50 IIIKE
+50 
-55 DIMLA
+55 MLA

-72 QVLSNVSLT
+72 QVLKNVSLT
-81 IDETDKIGLVGN
+81 IDESDKIGLVGN

-107 SVEPDRFTE
+107 SVDPDRFTE

-122 FASKTTVGYLEQ
+122 FAAKTTVGYLEQ
-134 MGGLDSESTVMDE
+134 MGGLDSESTVIAE
-147 MQKVFEPIHK
+147 MRSVFEPIHK
-157 AIERLRDIEL
+157 AIERLREIEL
-167 EIQLGDNSSADEY
+167 EIEMGDDSAADEY
-180 QQLSSWIEAN
+180 QRLTSWVEAS
-190 DGYNTDVKIRMILN
+190 DGYNTDVKIRTVLN
-204 GMGFSEAE
+204 GMGFSGDE
-212 LSRTVSGFSG
+212 LERIVSGFSG

-280 RLCTSVCEIERGTLK
+280 RLCSSICEIERGVLT
-295 RYKGNYSAFIR
+295 RYKGNYSAFVR
-306 QREEN
+306 QRDEN
-311 DVRQEKEYEQQQKQI
+311 NARREKEYEQQQKQI
-326 AKMEDYVAR
+326 AQLEDYVAK

-349 RKQLDKI
+349 RKQLEKM
-356 ERIEKPFHDNRHA
+356 ERIERPAHEAKSA
-369 KIHFT
+369 KIRFT
-374 YAMEP
+374 YAVEP
-379 PIDVLKVKD
+379 PIDVLKVKG
-388 VDISVGEGAAR
+388 VDISVGEGNAR
-399 KTLLDNVSF
+399 KTLVDEVSF
-408 EVRRGEKVG
+408 DVRRGEKIG
-417 IIGDNGIGKSTLLK
+417 IIGDNGIGKSTLLR
-431 IIQEKLPHKGLVRW
+431 IIQEKLPHKGIVRW
-445 NSNIKISYFEQ
+445 NSNVKISYFEQ

-472 SRYPSLSDLEVRN
+472 SRYPSLSELEVRS

-491 FVGEN
+491 LVGEN

-529 PTNHLDLSS
+529 PTNHLDLST

-545 LAEYTGTVIFVSHDR
+545 LEEYTGTIIFVSHDR
-560 YLLSRIA
+560 YLLSKIA
-567 DRLIELTDGGFREHN
+567 DRLIELTDGGYRCHN
-582 YGFDKYLD
+582 FGFEKYLD
-590 VLRDEQAEEKRL
+590 VLREEQSEQKRAADEEKRQR
-602 ADAAKFAK
+602 

-618 NEKSYRSKQQRSAD
+618 SEKNYRSKQQRSAD

-643 KEIDEFQ
+643 KEIDELQ
-650 AQIDALTEEIS
+650 AKIDALTEEIG
-661 REEVYSDYELMAQK
+661 REVVYSDYELMNVK
-675 CSEIDS
+675 CAEIDE
-681 LKQKIEENFEL
+681 LKQRIDENFEL

>member
-1 MRQNSYLHFV
+1 
-11 IGLYEALYHIKP
+11 
-23 DLSSGKIPSQISFI
+23 
-37 LAESAKMW
+37 
-45 YNCSD
+45 
-50 IIIKE
+50 
-55 DIMLA
+55 MLA
-60 SLTNINKFYNGN
+60 SLTNINKFYNGVQLLN
-72 QVLSNVSLT
+72 NVSLT
-81 IDETDKIGLVGN
+81 IDETDKIGLIGN

-116 KDGIVS
+116 KDGIIS
-122 FASKTTVGYLEQ
+122 FAGKTSIGYLEQ

-147 MQKVFEPIHK
+147 MQKVFEPMHRAI
-157 AIERLRDIEL
+157 ARLREIEREIEA
-167 EIQLGDNSSADEY
+167 GDSSAADEY
-180 QQLSSWIEAN
+180 QQLSSWVEAN
-190 DGYNTDVKIRMILN
+190 DGYNTDVKIRTILN
-204 GMGFSEAE
+204 GMGFTEDE
-212 LSRTVSGFSG
+212 LSREVSGFSG
-222 GEKTRLCIAKLLLE
+222 GEKTRLCISKLLLE

-280 RLCTSVCEIERGTLK
+280 RLCTSICEIERGTLR
-295 RYKGNYSAFIR
+295 RYKGNYSAFVR
-306 QREEN
+306 QREE
-311 DVRQEKEYEQQQKQI
+311 DDARREKEYAQQQKQI

-349 RKQLDKI
+349 RTQLEKI
-356 ERIEKPFHDNRHA
+356 ERIEKPFHDTKRA

-374 YAMEP
+374 YAVEP
-379 PIDVLKVKD
+379 PLDVLKVKS
-388 VDISVGEGAAR
+388 VDISVGEGAER
-399 KTLLDNVSF
+399 KTLVDEVSF
-408 EVRRGEKVG
+408 EVCRGEKIG

-431 IIQEKLPHKGLVRW
+431 IIQEKLPHKGVVRW

-472 SRYPSLSDLEVRN
+472 SRYPSLSDLEVRS

-491 FVGEN
+491 FTGEN

-529 PTNHLDLSS
+529 PTNHLDLAS

-560 YLLSRIA
+560 YLLSKIA
-567 DRLIELTDGGFREHN
+567 DRLIELTDGGYREHN
-582 YGFDKYLD
+582 YGFAKYLD
-590 VLRDEQAEEKRL
+590 VLRDEQAEEKRI

-618 NEKSYRSKQQRSAD
+618 NERTYRSKQQRSAD

-643 KEIDEFQ
+643 KEIDELQ
-650 AQIDALTEEIS
+650 ARIDLLTEEIGK
-661 REEVYSDYELMAQK
+661 EEVYSDYELMSSK

-681 LKQKIEENFEL
+681 LKQQIDEDFEK
-692 LIELDG
+692 LIELDE

>member
-1 MRQNSYLHFV
+1 
-11 IGLYEALYHIKP
+11 
-23 DLSSGKIPSQISFI
+23 
-37 LAESAKMW
+37 
-45 YNCSD
+45 
-50 IIIKE
+50 
-55 DIMLA
+55 MLV
-60 SLTNINKFYNGN
+60 SLTNINKIYNGN
-72 QVLSNVSLT
+72 ALLKNISLT
-81 IDETDKIGLVGN
+81 IDESDKIGLVGN

-101 LKILTG
+101 LKIITG
-107 SVEPDRFTE
+107 SIEPDRTTE
-116 KDGIVS
+116 KDGVIS
-122 FASKTTVGYLEQ
+122 FAGKTSIGYLEQ
-134 MGGLDSESTVMDE
+134 MGGLDSEKTVMEE

-157 AIERLRDIEL
+157 AIERLREIEL
-167 EIQLGDNSSADEY
+167 EIADGDNSSADEY

-190 DGYNTDVKIRMILN
+190 DGYNTDVRIRMILN
-204 GMGFSEAE
+204 GMGFSEE
-212 LSRTVSGFSG
+212 QLSRTVSGFSG
-222 GEKTRLCIAKLLLE
+222 GEKTRLCISRLLLE

-254 IMWLEDYLRS
+254 IMWLEDYLRT

-280 RLCTSVCEIERGTLK
+280 RLCTSICEIERGVLK

-311 DVRQEKEYEQQQKQI
+311 DLRQEREYEQQQKDI

-349 RKQLDKI
+349 RKQLEKI
-356 ERIEKPFHDNRHA
+356 ERIEKPFHDQRHA
-369 KIHFT
+369 KINFT
-374 YAMEP
+374 YAVEP
-379 PIDVLKVKD
+379 PLDVLKVRNA
-388 VDISVGEGAAR
+388 DISVGEGASR
-399 KTLLDNVSF
+399 KTLVDNISF

-431 IIQEKLPHKGLVRW
+431 VIQGLIPHEGSVRW
-445 NSNIKISYFEQ
+445 NTNVRISYFEQ
-456 ESTNLNR
+456 ESANLNR
-463 ELTVMEELH
+463 ALTVMEELH
-472 SRYPSLSDLEVRN
+472 SRYPSLTELEVRN

-538 KEAIEEA
+538 KEAIETA
-545 LAEYTGTVIFVSHDR
+545 LEEYTGTVIFVSHDR

-567 DRLIELTDGGFREHN
+567 DRLIELTDGVYREHN
-582 YGFDKYLD
+582 YGFEKYIE
-590 VLRDEQAEEKRL
+590 VLRAEQAEEKRI
-602 ADAAKFAK
+602 ADAEKFVK
-610 AAEAAKEK
+610 AAEAARDKQVK
-618 NEKSYRSKQQRSAD
+618 AYRSKQQRSAD

-650 AQIDALTEEIS
+650 AKIDELTAEIAK
-661 REEVYSDYELMAQK
+661 EEVYTDYELMNRK
-675 CSEIDS
+675 CAEIDS
-681 LKQKIEENFEL
+681 LKQRIDENFDK
-692 LIELDG
+692 LIELDS

>member
-1 MRQNSYLHFV
+1 
-11 IGLYEALYHIKP
+11 
-23 DLSSGKIPSQISFI
+23 
-37 LAESAKMW
+37 
-45 YNCSD
+45 
-50 IIIKE
+50 
-55 DIMLA
+55 MLA

-72 QVLSNVSLT
+72 QVLKNVSLT
-81 IDETDKIGLVGN
+81 IDESDKIGLVGN

-107 SVEPDRFTE
+107 SVDPDRFTE

-122 FASKTTVGYLEQ
+122 FAAKTTVGYLEQ
-134 MGGLDSESTVMDE
+134 MGGLDSESTVIAE
-147 MQKVFEPIHK
+147 MRSVFEPIHK
-157 AIERLRDIEL
+157 AIERLREIEL
-167 EIQLGDNSSADEY
+167 EIEMGDDSAADEY
-180 QQLSSWIEAN
+180 QRLTSWVEAS
-190 DGYNTDVKIRMILN
+190 DGYNTDVKIRTVLN
-204 GMGFSEAE
+204 GMGFSGDE
-212 LSRTVSGFSG
+212 LERIVSGFSG

-280 RLCTSVCEIERGTLK
+280 RLCSSICEIERGVLT
-295 RYKGNYSAFIR
+295 RYKGNYSAFVR
-306 QREEN
+306 QRDEN
-311 DVRQEKEYEQQQKQI
+311 NARREKEYEQQQKQI
-326 AKMEDYVAR
+326 AQLEDYVAK

-349 RKQLDKI
+349 RKQLEKM
-356 ERIEKPFHDNRHA
+356 ERIERPAHEAKSA
-369 KIHFT
+369 KIRFT
-374 YAMEP
+374 YAVEP
-379 PIDVLKVKD
+379 PIDVLKVKG
-388 VDISVGEGAAR
+388 VDISVGEGNAR
-399 KTLLDNVSF
+399 KTLVDEVSF
-408 EVRRGEKVG
+408 DVRRGEKIG
-417 IIGDNGIGKSTLLK
+417 IIGDNGIGKSTLLR
-431 IIQEKLPHKGLVRW
+431 IIQEKLPHKGIVRW
-445 NSNIKISYFEQ
+445 NSNVKISYFEQ

-472 SRYPSLSDLEVRN
+472 SRYPSLSELEVRS

-491 FVGEN
+491 LVGEN

-529 PTNHLDLSS
+529 PTNHLDLST

-545 LAEYTGTVIFVSHDR
+545 LEEYTGTIIFVSHDR
-560 YLLSRIA
+560 YLLSKIA
-567 DRLIELTDGGFREHN
+567 DRLIELTDGGYRCHN
-582 YGFDKYLD
+582 FGFEKYLD
-590 VLRDEQAEEKRL
+590 VLREEQSEQKRAADEEKRQR
-602 ADAAKFAK
+602 

-618 NEKSYRSKQQRSAD
+618 SEKNYRSKQQRSAD

-643 KEIDEFQ
+643 KEIDELQ
-650 AQIDALTEEIS
+650 AKIDALTEEIG
-661 REEVYSDYELMAQK
+661 REEVYSDYELMNVK
-675 CSEIDS
+675 CAEIDE
-681 LKQKIEENFEL
+681 LKQRIDENFEL

>member
-1 MRQNSYLHFV
+1 
-11 IGLYEALYHIKP
+11 
-23 DLSSGKIPSQISFI
+23 
-37 LAESAKMW
+37 
-45 YNCSD
+45 
-50 IIIKE
+50 
-55 DIMLA
+55 MLV
-60 SLTNINKFYNGN
+60 SLNNINKFYNGK
-72 QVLSNVSLT
+72 QILSNVSLT
-81 IDETDKIGLVGN
+81 VDENDKIGLVGN

-107 SVEPDRFTE
+107 SVEPDRFSE
-116 KDGIVS
+116 KDGIIS
-122 FASKTTVGYLEQ
+122 FASKTTIGYLEQ
-134 MGGLDSESTVMDE
+134 MGGLDSENTVMEE
-147 MQKVFEPIHK
+147 MNKVFEPIHK

-167 EIQLGDNSSADEY
+167 EIELGDNSSADEY

-190 DGYNTDVKIRMILN
+190 DGYNTDVKIRTVLN
-204 GMGFSEAE
+204 GMGFSGEQ
-212 LSRTVSGFSG
+212 LNRTVHGFSG

-280 RLCTSVCEIERGTLK
+280 RLCTSVCEIERGILT

-311 DVRQEKEYEQQQKQI
+311 TARREKEYEQQQKQI

-349 RKQLDKI
+349 RKQLEKI
-356 ERIEKPFHDNRHA
+356 ERIEKPFHEEKHA
-369 KIHFT
+369 RIKFT
-374 YAMEP
+374 YAVEP
-379 PIDVLKVKD
+379 PIDVLKVKNT
-388 VDISVGEGAAR
+388 DISVGEGLNR
-399 KTLLDNVSF
+399 KTLVDSVSF
-408 EVRRGEKVG
+408 DVRRGEKIG

-431 IIQEKLPHKGLVRW
+431 IIQGLHPHEGTVRW
-445 NSNIKISYFEQ
+445 NTNIKISYFEQ

-538 KEAIEEA
+538 KEAIETA
-545 LAEYTGTVIFVSHDR
+545 LEEYTGTIIFVSHDR
-560 YLLSRIA
+560 YLLSKIA
-567 DRLIELTDGGFREHN
+567 DRLIELTDGSYREHN
-582 YGFDKYLD
+582 YGFEKYLD
-590 VLRDEQAEEKRL
+590 VLRAEQAEEKRA
-602 ADAAKFAK
+602 ADAEKFAK
-610 AAEAAKEK
+610 AAEAAREK
-618 NEKSYRSKQQRSAD
+618 QTKTYRNKQQRSAD

-643 KEIDEFQ
+643 KEIDELQ
-650 AQIDALTEEIS
+650 AQIDALSEEITK
-661 REEVYSDYELMAQK
+661 EEVYSDYELMNAK
-675 CSEIDS
+675 CREIDE
-681 LKQKIEENFEL
+681 LKGKIDENFEK
-692 LIELDG
+692 LIELDE

>member
-1 MRQNSYLHFV
+1 
-11 IGLYEALYHIKP
+11 
-23 DLSSGKIPSQISFI
+23 
-37 LAESAKMW
+37 
-45 YNCSD
+45 
-50 IIIKE
+50 
-55 DIMLA
+55 MLV
-60 SLTNINKFYNGN
+60 SLNNINKFYNGK

-81 IDETDKIGLVGN
+81 VDENDKIGLVGN

-116 KDGIVS
+116 KDGVIS
-122 FASKTTVGYLEQ
+122 FAQKTSIGYLEQ
-134 MGGLDSESTVMDE
+134 MGGLDSENTVMEE
-147 MQKVFEPIHK
+147 MNKVFEPVHK
-157 AIERLRDIEL
+157 AMERLRDIEL

-190 DGYNTDVKIRMILN
+190 DGYNTDVKIRTVLN
-204 GMGFSEAE
+204 GMGFSGEQ
-212 LSRTVSGFSG
+212 LNRRVSGFSG
-222 GEKTRLCIAKLLLE
+222 GEKTRLCISKLLLE

-280 RLCTSVCEIERGTLK
+280 KLCTSICEIERGILT

-311 DVRQEKEYEQQQKQI
+311 TARREKEYEQQQKQI

-349 RKQLDKI
+349 RKQLEKI
-356 ERIEKPFHDNRHA
+356 ERIEKPFHEEKHA
-369 KIHFT
+369 KINFT
-374 YAMEP
+374 YAVEP
-379 PIDVLKVKD
+379 PLDVLKVKNT
-388 VDISVGEGAAR
+388 DISVGEGANR
-399 KTLLDNVSF
+399 KNLVDSVSF
-408 EVRRGEKVG
+408 DVRRGEKIG

-431 IIQEKLPHKGLVRW
+431 IIQGLLPHQGTVRW
-445 NSNIKISYFEQ
+445 NTNIKISYFEQ

-472 SRYPSLSDLEVRN
+472 SRYPLLSDLEVRN

-538 KEAIEEA
+538 KEAIETA
-545 LAEYTGTVIFVSHDR
+545 LEEYTGTIIFVSHDR

-567 DRLIELTDGGFREHN
+567 DRLIELTDGSYREHN
-582 YGFDKYLD
+582 YGFEKYLE
-590 VLRDEQAEEKRL
+590 VLRAEQAEEKRA
-602 ADAAKFAK
+602 ADAEKFAK

-618 NEKSYRSKQQRSAD
+618 QAKTYRNKQQRSAD

-650 AQIDALTEEIS
+650 AIIDALSEEITK
-661 REEVYSDYELMAQK
+661 EEVYSDYELMNAK
-675 CSEIDS
+675 CREIDE
-681 LKQKIEENFEL
+681 LKGKIDENFEK
-692 LIELDG
+692 LIELDE